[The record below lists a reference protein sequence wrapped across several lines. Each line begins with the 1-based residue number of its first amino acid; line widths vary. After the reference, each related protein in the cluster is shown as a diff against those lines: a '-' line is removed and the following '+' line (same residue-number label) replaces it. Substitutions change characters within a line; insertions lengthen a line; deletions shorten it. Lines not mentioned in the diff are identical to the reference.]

1 LAIRLRRISGRLRL
15 ALILCSVVLAVG
27 VWALG
32 LGGRI
37 SGYLS
42 GLGILG
48 AVVAGFFYSSGIT
61 TPFALLA
68 LKDLLASGNGLIVAT
83 VAALSAALADSLM
96 LSSGEGLIGKRR
108 LSSLR
113 KRMGR
118 FSFLLVFLGFLV
130 FGSPAPDEAGI
141 ALMGLAGIGRM
152 RFFAIVF
159 LAKFVTLLGILIVLI
174 RT

>member
-1 LAIRLRRISGRLRL
+1 MAVRLRGISGRLRL
-15 ALILCSVVLAVG
+15 ALILGAVALAVG
-27 VWALG
+27 IWALG
-32 LGGRI
+32 FGEKI

-68 LKDLLASGNGLIVAT
+68 LKDLLASGNGFLVAV
-83 VAALSAALADSLM
+83 VASLSAALADSLM
-96 LSSGEGLIGKRR
+96 LSSGSGLIGEMR

-130 FGSPAPDEAGI
+130 FGSPAPDETGI

-159 LAKFVTLLGILIVLI
+159 LAKFATLLGILIVLL
-174 RT
+174 